1 MVDPPAILATIRPI
15 DAAATLVCNEIDKV
29 PELEHEARPALKDL
43 RKGVENLKSGILAFK
58 VLLSTI
64 RTDAGFTSVQVL
76 YVMRSCSGSYA
87 QRAANN
93 SLYHRE
99 DRMEGMEGL
108 ESALKATRLL
118 LEEVLEGS
126 RHEATMNPS
135 GSKKPRRA
143 LKFVLSVLK
152 TNFAPRDLLD
162 LIGDLKDANH
172 EVFVCQ
178 QNNKRAFKIVW
189 YRYAVSQ
196 QRTGRPSTVYNIGSI
211 DDRVWRA
218 LDSALGAFHV
228 YPFAVSPE
236 RIHRGYNPHTF
247 AILNHTRE
255 AATRH
260 EELARRIGKAWVD
273 DRVRE
278 YDGRIRELGGLQ
290 TLLFELLWSRT
301 VEQLKRDSPYS
312 SDDPERSEFE
322 RSVEEL
328 ERVLQE
334 TIVRSKRQHFSIAL
348 CGVVKA
354 GKSLFLNALMGR
366 SILPSDGEPYDS
378 LTLPRILSITA
389 ELLSTALPCRLRH
402 VEGQTVPEL
411 RFQAEPF
418 LAALEKL
425 QYHQY
430 GRKMQTYQPL
440 PGNMFEAP
448 SSSEPSEEEM
458 LLRTIHRQ
466 WDDLRA
472 VTRHNLLKFEAP
484 GFQLPRTATGDLH
497 VNILVSFVS
506 YWNALCSTECYFS

>member
-1 MVDPPAILATIRPI
+1 M
-15 DAAATLVCNEIDKV
+15 
-29 PELEHEARPALKDL
+29 LKGL
-43 RKGVENLKSGILAFK
+43 I
-58 VLLSTI
+58 I
-64 RTDAGFTSVQVL
+64 
-76 YVMRSCSGSYA
+76 
-87 QRAANN
+87 
-93 SLYHRE
+93 HRE

-108 ESALKATRLL
+108 ERALKATQLL

-135 GSKKPRRA
+135 GTKKPRRA
-143 LKFVLSVLK
+143 LRLVLSVLK
-152 TNFAPRDLLD
+152 ANSPPRDLLD
-162 LIGDLKDANH
+162 LIGDLKDATH
-172 EVFVCQ
+172 EIFACQ
-178 QNNKRAFKIVW
+178 QNNGRAFKFMW
-189 YRYAVSQ
+189 YHYVVSQ
-196 QRTGRPSTVYNIGSI
+196 QRTGRPSSVYNMGNI

-228 YPFAVSPE
+228 YPFTVSPE
-236 RIHRGYNPHTF
+236 RIHRGYDPHIF
-247 AILNHTRE
+247 AILNHNRE

-273 DRVRE
+273 DRARGYDDQVRK
-278 YDGRIRELGGLQ
+278 LGGLQ
-290 TLLFELLWSRT
+290 TSLFELLWSWT
-301 VEQLKRDSPYS
+301 VEQLKQDGPYS

-322 RSVEEL
+322 RTVEEL

-378 LTLPRILSITA
+378 LTLHRILNITI

-418 LAALEKL
+418 LIALEKL
-425 QYHQY
+425 QSHQY
-430 GRKMQTYQPL
+430 GQKMQTYQPL
-440 PGNMFEAP
+440 PGNMFKA
-448 SSSEPSEEEM
+448 SRSSEPSEEEV

-466 WDDLRA
+466 WNDLRA
-472 VTRHNLLKFEAP
+472 VTRYNLLRFETP

-497 VNILVSFVS
+497 VNLLVSFVS
-506 YWNALCSTECYFS
+506 CWKALF